1 MRKINI
7 LNTVCCLS
15 FVLAGCA
22 SHNAQNIEETTKR
35 DMHTKAYEL
44 KITPVIGSRQDDAK
58 VIRDMGK
65 ILKVWVAPYKNKGTF
80 VSAHDNFVV
89 AKEPDFIIGE
99 AVPQSGWKSMKTP
112 VNNIPFVFRDAD
124 MDTKES
130 IDEET
135 IVKYNNNVYKQQND
149 ENIAKARLDD
159 SSNIFDNEIKKFLG
173 E

>member
-1 MRKINI
+1 MFGKII
-7 LNTVCCLS
+7 ISTLS
-15 FVLAGCA
+15 IFLFIGC
-22 SHNAQNIEETTKR
+22 SSKDEPKPNEVVKK
-35 DMHTKAYEL
+35 DMHTKPYEL

-89 AKEPDFIIGE
+89 AREADFIIGE
-99 AVPQSGWKSMKTP
+99 SIPQSNWKSIKTP
-112 VNNIPFVFRDAD
+112 INNIPFVFRDAD
-124 MDTKES
+124 LDQKQN

-149 ENIAKARLDD
+149 ENIAKDRLQQSGSFD
-159 SSNIFDNEIKKFLG
+159 SEIKKFLK